1 MVLSHTDQGVLVPGF
16 IAVNA
21 ADGQLEESPEKGRGQ
36 LFVCLV
42 ISNQEEHVQVAAHL
56 LVEPVGQ
63 ELRYCPPLYLYL
75 PIHAPVPIL
84 NP

>member
-1 MVLSHTDQGVLVPGF
+1 MVSSHSDQGVLVPGF
-16 IAVNA
+16 IVVNA
-21 ADGQLEESPEKGRGQ
+21 GDGQLEESSEKGGGQ

-42 ISNQEEHVQVAAHL
+42 ISHQDEHVQVAAHL

-63 ELRYCPPLYLYL
+63 ELRCCPPLYLYL
-75 PIHAPVPIL
+75 PMRAPVPIL